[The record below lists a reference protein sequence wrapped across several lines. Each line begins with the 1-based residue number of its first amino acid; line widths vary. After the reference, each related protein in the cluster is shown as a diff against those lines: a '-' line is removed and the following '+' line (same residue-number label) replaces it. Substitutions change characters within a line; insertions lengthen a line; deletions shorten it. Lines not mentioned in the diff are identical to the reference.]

1 MDWILYSELLFDS
14 FRFVWV
20 CLNMRHAIEKN
31 IEASK
36 EIGLEVNADKTE

>member
-1 MDWILYSELLFDS
+1 MDWILYSELFDS

-20 CLNMRHAIEKN
+20 CLNMPHAVEKN

-36 EIGLEVNADKTE
+36 EIGLVVNADKTK